1 MIDLEPL
8 FQEESLDVVRSAAVC
23 EKQIVPNETAVGRAG
38 AVAEFAQNRVLLCGG
53 RDHQVSGI
61 EETAGA
67 CCCILAFQ
75 LQ

>member
-1 MIDLEPL
+1 MLLGESQRRDRSGSFCFRF

-53 RDHQVSGI
+53 RDHQVSPRS
-61 EETAGA
+61 
-67 CCCILAFQ
+67 
-75 LQ
+75 